1 VSDYGGAVAKR
12 VLRARRG
19 DEPPRAGVVQG
30 GRVRF
35 LDHDDSLAALR
46 CEGRTTDEIELVDPD
61 WIELPAG
68 WQLEAPLEA
77 PEVWC
82 AGVTYERSRDAR
94 HQDAVES
101 AKDVYMLVY
110 EAERPELFL
119 KDAAMRRTVG
129 PGAEIGARS
138 DARKTI
144 PEPELAVVVGERG
157 ELVALSIGNDV
168 SSRDIEAEN
177 PLYLSQAKIFGG
189 CCAVGPV
196 LAVPS
201 DWEQTFEIELR
212 VTRGGHDLFSGR
224 TSTAQLT
231 RSPHELVQWLVRD
244 NPVPGGSVLLTGT
257 GIVVPEEVS
266 LEVGDVVDV
275 EIAGIGRLRN
285 PVVEA
290 AGLG

>member
-1 VSDYGGAVAKR
+1 VSGGDGAVVTR

-19 DEPPRAGVVQG
+19 NEAPRAGIVEDG
-30 GRVRF
+30 GVRF
-35 LDHDDSLAALR
+35 LDHDDPFAALR
-46 CEGRTTDEIELVDPD
+46 GEGRTVDEVELVDAD
-61 WIELPAG
+61 WIELPAR
-68 WQLEAPLEA
+68 WQIEAPLDA

-94 HQDAVES
+94 HHDAVEG

-110 EAERPELFL
+110 DAERPELFL

-129 PGAEIGARS
+129 PGAAIGTRS
-138 DARKTI
+138 DSRKTI
-144 PEPELAVVVGERG
+144 PEPELGVVVGVSG
-157 ELVALSIGNDV
+157 EPIALSIGNDV

-196 LAVPS
+196 LAVPA
-201 DWEQTFEIELR
+201 DWEQTFDIELR
-212 VTRGGHDLFSGR
+212 VTRDGTGVFSGR

-231 RSPHELVQWLVRD
+231 RSPAELGQWLVRD
-244 NPVPGGSVLLTGT
+244 NPVPPGSVLLTGT

-266 LEVGDVVDV
+266 LAVGDIVDV
-275 EIAGIGRLRN
+275 EIPGIGRLRN
-285 PVVEA
+285 PVADA
-290 AGLG
+290 ATLA